1 MSLILLLVS
10 VIFANSIQVT
20 ESEWSLVFK
29 DEFNDGKLDS
39 FLVLVLNYKSLQ
51 SDRLIATTGA
61 DDMSCYQYCY
71 PNSYNYII
79 YLY

>member
-29 DEFNDGKLDS
+29 DEFNGEELDS
-39 FLVLVLNYKSLQ
+39 RYWVSMKELSEKNKIMFIK
-51 SDRLIATTGA
+51 
-61 DDMSCYQYCY
+61 
-71 PNSYNYII
+71 
-79 YLY
+79 

>member
-29 DEFNDGKLDS
+29 DEFNGEELDS
-39 FLVLVLNYKSLQ
+39 
-51 SDRLIATTGA
+51 R
-61 DDMSCYQYCY
+61 
-71 PNSYNYII
+71 
-79 YLY
+79 